1 MRLPLVCGPDP
12 LDTEGGQ
19 AALSFAM
26 HSEEETMYENILVA
40 VDGSEASNRAL
51 TEAVRMA
58 KLARARLTAV
68 YVIDQSG
75 AFTYAGA
82 CDPHLLTDAARQVG
96 RSLLNDAIARMSEF
110 NVPGHSEIIETL
122 GIAEDIA
129 SCIAR
134 YVDAHGVD
142 LVVMGTHGR
151 RGMRRMVLGSVAER
165 FVRQSPCPVLL
176 VREPAVDA

>member
-1 MRLPLVCGPDP
+1 M
-12 LDTEGGQ
+12 
-19 AALSFAM
+19 
-26 HSEEETMYENILVA
+26 A
-40 VDGSEASNRAL
+40 VDGSEASKRAL
-51 TEAVRMA
+51 DEAIRMT

-82 CDPHLLTDAARQVG
+82 CVPHLLTDAARQVG
-96 RSLLNDAIARMSEF
+96 RSVLDDALMRMQALGVS
-110 NVPGHSEIIETL
+110 GDSEILETQ

-134 YVDAHGVD
+134 CVGRRGVG

-165 FVRQSPCPVLL
+165 FVRHSPCPVLL
-176 VREPAVDA
+176 VRETEADT

>member
-1 MRLPLVCGPDP
+1 M
-12 LDTEGGQ
+12 
-19 AALSFAM
+19 
-26 HSEEETMYENILVA
+26 N
-40 VDGSEASNRAL
+40 
-51 TEAVRMA
+51 
-58 KLARARLTAV
+58 
-68 YVIDQSG
+68 
-75 AFTYAGA
+75 
-82 CDPHLLTDAARQVG
+82 
-96 RSLLNDAIARMSEF
+96 EF
-110 NVPGHSEIIETL
+110 NVSGHSEIIETL

-165 FVRQSPCPVLL
+165 FVRHSPCPVLL

>member
-1 MRLPLVCGPDP
+1 LR
-12 LDTEGGQ
+12 
-19 AALSFAM
+19 FAT
-26 HSEEETMYENILVA
+26 HTEEETMYEKILVA

-96 RSLLNDAIARMSEF
+96 QSLLNDAVARMNEL

-122 GIAEDIA
+122 GSAEDIA
-129 SCIAR
+129 ACITR

-151 RGMRRMVLGSVAER
+151 RGMRRLVLGSVAER
-165 FVRQSPCPVLL
+165 FVRRSPCPVLL
-176 VREPAVDA
+176 VRESAVAA

>member
-1 MRLPLVCGPDP
+1 
-12 LDTEGGQ
+12 
-19 AALSFAM
+19 
-26 HSEEETMYENILVA
+26 MYANILVA
-40 VDGSEASNRAL
+40 VDGSEASKRAL
-51 TEAVRMA
+51 DEAIRMT

-96 RSLLNDAIARMSEF
+96 RSLLNDALMKMQALGVS
-110 NVPGHSEIIETL
+110 GDSEILETQ

-134 YVDAHGVD
+134 CVERRGAD

-165 FVRQSPCPVLL
+165 FVRHSSCPVLL
-176 VREPAVDA
+176 IRETEAAA